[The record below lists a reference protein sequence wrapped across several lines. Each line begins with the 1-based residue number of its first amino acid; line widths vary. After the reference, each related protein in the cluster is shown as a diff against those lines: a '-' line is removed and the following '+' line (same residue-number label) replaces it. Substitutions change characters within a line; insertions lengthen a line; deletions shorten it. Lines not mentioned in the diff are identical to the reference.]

1 MRGPHFHLPLVAWC
15 LDSGLSV
22 PCFGSKDLSCNRQ
35 PCENKSVKKNAEEVK
50 QMQTKLNTNS
60 EEGKHH
66 SGGATKRNHQESF
79 VVGVGDVLTGPWRV

>member
-1 MRGPHFHLPLVAWC
+1 
-15 LDSGLSV
+15 
-22 PCFGSKDLSCNRQ
+22 
-35 PCENKSVKKNAEEVK
+35 
-50 QMQTKLNTNS
+50 MQTKLNTNS